1 MFVFLFDPRYQ
12 PVVQWYPYIV
22 NNLEILTERQ
32 DTQTTDRQK
41 QKPFQMVFH
50 LNSPFYSNQL
60 DRRLHFSRLALQPF
74 NSLGRRWQPPVCL
87 IINRNII
94 SFIDTHVVDRA
105 SNSLSTLV
113 SGYNAFF
120 YFSLDQ
126 HILILEYWMFS
137 LPSLLSR
144 SPQLNGC
151 LWFDFLLSTLL

>member
-12 PVVQWYPYIV
+12 PVVLWYPYIV

-32 DTQTTDRQK
+32 DTQTTDRHTDLSRWFFISTA
-41 QKPFQMVFH
+41 P
-50 LNSPFYSNQL
+50 S
-60 DRRLHFSRLALQPF
+60 SRLALQPF

-105 SNSLSTLV
+105 SNSLSTVV

-126 HILILEYWMFS
+126 HKLILEYWMFS